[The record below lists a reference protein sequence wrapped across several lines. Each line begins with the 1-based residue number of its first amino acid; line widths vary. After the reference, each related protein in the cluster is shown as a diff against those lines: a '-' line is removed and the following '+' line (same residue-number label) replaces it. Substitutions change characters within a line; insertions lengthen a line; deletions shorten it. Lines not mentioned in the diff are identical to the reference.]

1 MKVITETAKHLKTQ
15 IVEWLFIKGPEL
27 FVTIYGK

>member
-1 MKVITETAKHLKTQ
+1 MKQLTDTTRFFQSQ

-27 FVTIYGK
+27 FMAIYGK